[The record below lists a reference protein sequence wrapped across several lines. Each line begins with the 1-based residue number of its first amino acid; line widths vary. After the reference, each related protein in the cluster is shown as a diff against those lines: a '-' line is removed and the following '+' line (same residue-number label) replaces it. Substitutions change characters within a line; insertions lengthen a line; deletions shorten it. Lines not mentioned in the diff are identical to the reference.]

1 MNFGRLWAMLVARNR
16 EFYRDRAA
24 FGWNFLFPFLLIV
37 GFAIM
42 FSGDAPQ
49 EFKVGIFP
57 CPPQEAGE
65 GTDCVPAELDRIR
78 QIQYIPFPDKEQGL
92 ERLRNHKID
101 MLMDRE
107 GVPYRYWVNETA
119 PKGYT
124 LERMI
129 VGSLTDDAHRFL
141 QQQEVVAARQVRY
154 IEWLFPGIIG
164 MNMMF
169 SALYGVGFVVVRYR
183 KNGVLKRLQAT
194 PLTAFEYLSAQML
207 SRLFVLAFS
216 TTVLWVGCDLI
227 FDFTMQGSYIDLA
240 VIFLLGGLS
249 LIALGLIIAARG
261 TSEEFAN
268 GILNFITWPMMF
280 LSEVWFSIE
289 GAPHWVKS
297 IAQVFPLTH
306 LLRGVRQIVNDGAT
320 LADVS
325 LEVAVLSVL
334 TVLFLCTGAALF
346 SWNK

>member
-1 MNFGRLWAMLVARNR
+1 MSFRRLWAMLVARNR
-16 EFYRDRAA
+16 EFFRDRAA

-42 FSGDAPQ
+42 FSGDGRQ

-57 CPPQEAGE
+57 CGPAEAGDASGCAPE
-65 GTDCVPAELDRIR
+65 PLRSIR
-78 QIQYIPFPDKEQGL
+78 QIQYIPFQDKEQAL
-92 ERLRNHKID
+92 ERLKHHKVDLLID
-101 MLMDRE
+101 KDGM
-107 GVPYRYWVNETA
+107 PYRYWVNETA

-124 LERMI
+124 VERMI
-129 VGSLTDDAHRFL
+129 IGSLTEDPHRL
-141 QQQEVVAARQVRY
+141 MARQEAVAARQVRY

-194 PLTAFEYLSAQML
+194 PLTAFEYLGAQMM

-216 TTVLWVGCDLI
+216 ITVLWIGCDLI
-227 FDFTMQGSYIDLA
+227 FDFTMEGSYVDL
-240 VIFLLGGLS
+240 VIIFLLGSLS
-249 LIALGLIIAARG
+249 LIALGLVVAARG

-268 GILNFITWPMMF
+268 GLLNFITWPMMF

-289 GAPHWVKS
+289 GSPHWVKG

-306 LLRGVRQIVNDGAT
+306 LLRGVRKIVNDGAT

-325 LEVAVLSVL
+325 VELAVLSVL
-334 TVLFLCTGAALF
+334 TLLFLSTGAALF